1 MKYVYCII
9 VSLLLG
15 TLGCQGPEKKQLELS
30 GDWRM
35 QLLIS
40 PDTIPF
46 FLTFQEN
53 GTNWEAFIK
62 NDKDIHH
69 LEEILVREDS
79 VFITMGVFDS
89 ILKLKLESS
98 GNLSGGFIKNFV
110 PDYFIPVQG
119 SQQFNTKFTVSDSPT
134 VDFSGRWK
142 VRFTKVDGEGYD
154 AIGLLEQ
161 NGNIITGTFLTSL
174 GDYRF
179 LEGNVSGNS
188 LFLSTFDGSHA
199 FLFEAGMNA
208 DATIEGKFRS
218 GPRYQES
225 FTAERNEDFEL
236 PDAYSLNYLKE
247 GYERIQ
253 FEFPDVNGRLV
264 SSEDPKFKNKVV
276 LIQLFGTWCPNCVDE
291 TRFLAPWY
299 ERNKDKGIEIIGLA
313 FESKSDFAY
322 ASERVKKSIE
332 RLGPSYTFLLAGS
345 SNKQEAS
352 LALPALNQVIAF
364 PTLIYLDKTGA
375 VRKIHTG
382 FSGPGTGTYYERW
395 IEEHEALIQELLNE

>member
-1 MKYVYCII
+1 MKYLQCLVIL
-9 VSLLLG
+9 LLLG
-15 TLGCQGPEKKQLELS
+15 PISCQRPEKTQLELT

-35 QLLIS
+35 QLVVS

-46 FLTFQEN
+46 ILTFQES
-53 GTNWEAFIK
+53 GEKWEAFIK
-62 NDKDIHH
+62 NAQEIHH

-79 VFITMGVFDS
+79 IFITMGVFDS
-89 ILKLKLESS
+89 VLKLKLESG

-119 SQQFNTKFTVSDSPT
+119 SQEFSTRFTVKDNPS

-142 VRFTKVDGEGYD
+142 VRFTKSDGEGYD
-154 AIGLLEQ
+154 AVGLLEQ
-161 NGNIITGTFLTSL
+161 TGNTITGTFLTSL

-179 LEGNVSGNS
+179 LEGNVSGNTF
-188 LFLSTFDGSHA
+188 LLSTFDGSHA
-199 FLFEAGMNA
+199 FLFDASMTT
-208 DATIEGKFRS
+208 DATLEGRFRS

-225 FTAERNEDFEL
+225 FTAERNDSFEL

-247 GYERIQ
+247 GFNSIQ
-253 FEFPDVNGRLV
+253 FEFPNVDGKMV
-264 SSEDPKFKNKVV
+264 SSEDPAFKNKVV

-332 RLGPSYTFLLAGS
+332 RLGATYTFLIAGS

-364 PTLIYLDKTGA
+364 PTLIYLDKKGK

-382 FSGPGTGTYYERW
+382 FNGPGTGDYYERW

>member
-1 MKYVYCII
+1 MKYLQCLVIL
-9 VSLLLG
+9 LLLG
-15 TLGCQGPEKKQLELS
+15 PISCQRPEKTQLELT

-35 QLLIS
+35 QLVVS

-46 FLTFQEN
+46 ILTFQES
-53 GTNWEAFIK
+53 GEKWEAFIK
-62 NDKDIHH
+62 NAQEIHH

-79 VFITMGVFDS
+79 IFITMGVFDS
-89 ILKLKLESS
+89 VLKLKLESG

-119 SQQFNTKFTVSDSPT
+119 SQEFSTRFTVKDNPS

-142 VRFTKVDGEGYD
+142 VRFTKSDGEGYD
-154 AIGLLEQ
+154 AVGLLEQ
-161 NGNIITGTFLTSL
+161 TGNTITGTFLTSL

-179 LEGNVSGNS
+179 LEGNVSGNTF
-188 LFLSTFDGSHA
+188 LLSTFDGSHA
-199 FLFEAGMNA
+199 FLFDASMTT
-208 DATIEGKFRS
+208 DATLEGRFRS

-225 FTAERNEDFEL
+225 FTAERNDSFEL

-247 GYERIQ
+247 GFDSIQ
-253 FEFPDVNGRLV
+253 FEFPNVDGKMV
-264 SSEDPKFKNKVV
+264 SSEDPAFKNKVV

-332 RLGPSYTFLLAGS
+332 RLGATYTFLIAGS

-364 PTLIYLDKTGA
+364 PTLIYLDKKGK

-382 FSGPGTGTYYERW
+382 FNGPGTGDYYERW